1 VARQIPLSLFKH
13 SSSRNIACFT
23 RKRVSLR
30 NLKKTTKATIAPT
43 TTDSTN
49 PLLLTQKDW
58 PLWFQFIR
66 REASFA
72 KIWDYVDPDK
82 TEDEIK
88 ENTEPNIPS
97 IAAAPAAPATA
108 PAAPAAPA
116 AAPAA
121 TPSSTGT
128 ATPGSSSQQ
137 GQQTQQSL
145 ETQRMLFELYKLQ
158 QQDYIKREEKL
169 HTFAALLYTTIGTN
183 FSGYL
188 KNLTTP
194 YLILRQL
201 KKVAKPS

>member
-1 VARQIPLSLFKH
+1 MLYAKARLFTQPQE
-13 SSSRNIACFT
+13 N
-23 RKRVSLR
+23 
-30 NLKKTTKATIAPT
+30 NKATIAPT

-72 KIWDYVDPDK
+72 KVWDYVDPDK
-82 TEDEIK
+82 AENEIK
-88 ENTEPNIPS
+88 ENNEPDIPS
-97 IAAAPAAPATA
+97 IAAAPAAPAAA
-108 PAAPAAPA
+108 PATPAAAPATPATAPAAPA

-121 TPSSTGT
+121 PAATPASTGT

-145 ETQRMLFELYKLQ
+145 ETQRMLFELYKFQ
-158 QQDYIKREEKL
+158 RQDYLKREEKL
-169 HTFAALLYTTIGTN
+169 HTFVALLHTTIGTN

-194 YLILRQL
+194 HLILRQL
-201 KKVAKPS
+201 KKVARPS

>member
-1 VARQIPLSLFKH
+1 M
-13 SSSRNIACFT
+13 
-23 RKRVSLR
+23 
-30 NLKKTTKATIAPT
+30 APT

-88 ENTEPNIPS
+88 ENTEPDVPS
-97 IAAAPAAPATA
+97 IAAAPTAPA
-108 PAAPAAPA
+108 AAPAAPA

-121 TPSSTGT
+121 PAATPASAGT

-137 GQQTQQSL
+137 GQQTQQSV

-158 QQDYIKREEKL
+158 RQDYLKWDEKL
-169 HTFAALLYTTIGTN
+169 YTFVALLYTTIGTN
-183 FSGYL
+183 FLGYL

-201 KKVAKPS
+201 KKVVKLS

>member
-1 VARQIPLSLFKH
+1 M
-13 SSSRNIACFT
+13 
-23 RKRVSLR
+23 
-30 NLKKTTKATIAPT
+30 APT

-82 TEDEIK
+82 AENEIK
-88 ENTEPNIPS
+88 ENTEPEIPS
-97 IAAAPAAPATA
+97 IAAAPAAA
-108 PAAPAAPA
+108 PAAPAATPA
-116 AAPAA
+116 AAAAAPTAPAA
-121 TPSSTGT
+121 TPASTGT
-128 ATPGSSSQQ
+128 ATPASSNQQ
-137 GQQTQQSL
+137 NNQQTPQSI

-158 QQDYIKREEKL
+158 RQDYLKRDEKL
-169 HTFAALLYTTIGTN
+169 YTFAALLHATIGTN

-194 YLILRQL
+194 YSILRQL
-201 KKVAKPS
+201 KKVAKPLQAILQQMVLNDLKKQK